1 MILARASD
9 ATLIEPRRLVRDHIL
24 MMQDKARLDEMQQT
38 TTRLLPELQAK
49 LAALQEDLV
58 REREA
63 VKEIEACDAG
73 ELEGLRES
81 ITEQKYVSAV

>member
-1 MILARASD
+1 
-9 ATLIEPRRLVRDHIL
+9 
-24 MMQDKARLDEMQQT
+24 MQDKARLDEMQHT

-81 ITEQKYVSAV
+81 ITEQKYVSAVSFDFPPP